1 MEPNAWIA
9 LGGIVLTGG
18 GSVLAVYMNLERKI
32 AVLETKV
39 EAHEDVVSEVKDRLD
54 NQAAKLDRLLEMVAK
69 LSA

>member
-1 MEPNAWIA
+1 
-9 LGGIVLTGG
+9 
-18 GSVLAVYMNLERKI
+18 MNLERKI

>member
-9 LGGIVLTGG
+9 LGGVVLTGG

-39 EAHEDVVSEVKDRLD
+39 DSHENVVSEVKETL
-54 NQAAKLDRLLEMVAK
+54 NKQAEKLDRLLEMVAK